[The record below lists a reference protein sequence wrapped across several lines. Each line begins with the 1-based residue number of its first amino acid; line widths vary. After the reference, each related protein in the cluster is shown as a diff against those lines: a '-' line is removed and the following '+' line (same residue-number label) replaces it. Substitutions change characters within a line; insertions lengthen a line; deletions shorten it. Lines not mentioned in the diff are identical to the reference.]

1 MRIKS
6 FTGIGIDIIEIKRF
20 TQMNGPKGGRFF
32 ANVYTKREQ
41 QYCRKFANPVPHFAG
56 TFAAKE
62 AASKALGGK
71 YLFTVFEVRR
81 TKSGK
86 PEIWK
91 NGTRLSDLSISISHA
106 ESCAVAVC
114 VAA

>member
-1 MRIKS
+1 MS

-20 TQMNGPKGGRFF
+20 RGKDGPKGTRFF
-32 ANVYTKREQ
+32 ANVYTEREQ
-41 QYCRKFANPVPHFAG
+41 DYCRTFADPAPHFAG

-71 YLFTVFEVRR
+71 YPFTLFEVRR
-81 TKSGK
+81 AKSGK

-91 NGTRLSDLSISISHA
+91 NGKHLSKLSVSISHA

-114 VAA
+114 IAV